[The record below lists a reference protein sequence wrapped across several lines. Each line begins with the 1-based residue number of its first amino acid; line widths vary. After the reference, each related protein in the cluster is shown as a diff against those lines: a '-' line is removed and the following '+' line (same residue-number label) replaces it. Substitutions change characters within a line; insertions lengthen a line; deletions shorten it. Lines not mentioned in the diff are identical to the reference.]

1 MPSCLIVIAGPPL
14 PGRWALAR
22 TLARRLGAPLHP
34 AGTTLPEIHSCAV
47 IHGDLATRA
56 EREQALHQPAD
67 ERVLVEWMCSER
79 EARREIFHRW
89 ATRPRALSER
99 EHERYLA
106 WAARAEPVGD
116 DEAETVVHVGAKAP
130 YSDQVLRVLESLR
143 PRPEVLPATKRRTSV
158 LVVDDDPDQR
168 ALVGEVLDELGC
180 NVELA
185 PDAGVALALLDD
197 PDHGID
203 LVISD
208 ELMPGMSGVELA
220 AELSKRHPEVRAI
233 LLTGY
238 EGVDVDRALSARA
251 RNVLRKPVS
260 IVDLQRVL
268 EEVA

>member
-22 TLARRLGAPLHP
+22 ALARRLGAPLHP
-34 AGTTLPEIHSCAV
+34 AGTPIGRLYACAV
-47 IHGDLATRA
+47 VHGDLPTAA
-56 EREQALHQPAD
+56 ERELALHTPAD
-67 ERVLVEWMCSER
+67 EHLLVEWMCSER
-79 EARREIFHRW
+79 EAYREIFHRW
-89 ATRPRALSER
+89 ASRPRTLSER

-106 WAARAEPVGD
+106 WASRAQPVSD
-116 DEAETVVHVGAKAP
+116 AEAETVVHVGAQAP
-130 YSDQVLRVLESLR
+130 YSDQVLRVVGSMH
-143 PRPEVLPATKRRTSV
+143 PRSEIVPATKRRTNV

-168 ALVGEVLDELGC
+168 ILVGEVLDELGC

-185 PDAGVALALLDD
+185 PDAGVALAILED
-197 PDHGID
+197 PEHGID

-208 ELMPGMSGVELA
+208 ERMPGMSGVELA
-220 AELSKRHPEVRAI
+220 AELARRHPQVRAI

-238 EGVDVDRALSARA
+238 EGVDVDRALDARA

-268 EEVA
+268 DEVA